1 MNRVEI
7 LRIRTSLVLA
17 ALVMVPWASAQQP
30 AGFAAPGRIEGASAT
45 IKMGFPIVGVVNDVI
60 AAPSSR
66 VTKGTVLASLICDDR
81 TASVAVAEA
90 NLANARAQLA
100 KISSGAREEERRI
113 ATSNVQVA
121 EADVQSTNNVFTRY
135 DALRTKGGASA
146 MITEIQV
153 ETAAD
158 AMKAAQARRALAQAQ
173 MSLTNAPARHEDVA
187 VAEAR
192 RAGAQAGIQ
201 MAKAEAE
208 KCVLRAP
215 SNATVLKVNIERGDV
230 ISVTPPLIAMTLSD
244 LAKPRVRA
252 EVDERFVERVKA
264 GQPVTITS
272 EFNSK
277 LRLAGKV
284 ATREAQMGRRTV
296 LGVDPA
302 DKNDRDVLEILID
315 FDKKDVEP
323 ASALPVGY
331 RVTVLF

>member
-1 MNRVEI
+1 MGRVDVTG
-7 LRIRTSLVLA
+7 IRTAFALT
-17 ALVMVPWASAQQP
+17 ALVTAQCVAAQQP

-45 IKMGFPIVGVVNDVI
+45 IRMGFPIVGVVNDVFVT
-60 AAPSSR
+60 PSGR
-66 VTKGTVLASLICDDR
+66 VTRGTVLAGLICEDR
-81 TASVAVAEA
+81 NASVVAAEA

-100 KISSGAREEERRI
+100 KTSSGAREEERRI
-113 ATSNVQVA
+113 ATSSVQVA
-121 EADVQSTNNVFTRY
+121 DADVQSTNNVFTRY
-135 DALRTKGGASA
+135 DALRGKGGTSA

-173 MSLTNAPARHEDVA
+173 MSLTNAPARPEDVA
-187 VAEAR
+187 IAEAR
-192 RAGAQAGIQ
+192 RAGAQAGVQ
-201 MAKAEAE
+201 LAKAEAE
-208 KCVLRAP
+208 KCLLRAP

-230 ISVTPPLIAMTLSD
+230 ISVTPPLIAITLSD
-244 LAKPRVRA
+244 LAKPRVRV
-252 EVDERFVERVKA
+252 EVDERFVERVKL

-284 ATREAQMGRRTV
+284 AAREAQMGRRTV

-315 FDKKDVEP
+315 FDKKDMDA

-331 RVTVLF
+331 RVTVVF